1 MAGYTHQFLH
11 TKYLIHYFFNF
22 GICSKYFFLA
32 CLKRVNFER
41 ICEAYVYEQYYL
53 YINTQ
58 INENTFPNV
67 SCDCFKTSEKV
78 FCSFSSVVFLLLR
91 KVLSLKKGHILYLE
105 KTSYTS

>member
-67 SCDCFKTSEKV
+67 SCDCFKTSEKSV
-78 FCSFSSVVFLLLR
+78 LFFFFCRVPIV
-91 KVLSLKKGHILYLE
+91 E
-105 KTSYTS
+105 KST